1 MLDQPFH
8 RGSHVTFVS
17 RIARVIMRSDHH
29 DVVET
34 LLEFVLESSE
44 GFPKASF
51 HPDSSDGASG
61 LSTDGESQSRM
72 TKIVPKCIDQQGA

>member
-1 MLDQPFH
+1 
-8 RGSHVTFVS
+8 
-17 RIARVIMRSDHH
+17 MRPDHH

-34 LLEFVLESSE
+34 FCEFVLESSE
-44 GFPKASF
+44 GFAKASF

-72 TKIVPKCIDQQGA
+72 TKIVLKCIDQQGA